1 MSLQAS
7 YFQGVG
13 SAVTLAPGPVAVGQV
28 YTPRGVPSAQ
38 GQYSAAP
45 TPFASSYVAP
55 SPLGTIGVI
64 YTVTALLPDLTGN
77 IGDQVTFSTLGTIQ
91 TSAMT
96 QLQRLV

>member
-13 SAVTLAPGPVAVGQV
+13 SAVTLAPGTVDIGQV

-38 GQYSAAP
+38 GQFNAAP
-45 TPFASSYVAP
+45 TPFTLNYVAP
-55 SPLGTIGVI
+55 SALGSIGTR
-64 YTVTALLPDLTGN
+64 YTVTALVPDPTGN